1 MPASH
6 IVHSAVAAHTQGSS
20 NTASSGLMAGGKK
33 KLGQILIKLVSQAGT
48 GYFYVTKKNPR
59 NVPYKLQ
66 RVKYD
71 PVVNRRV
78 LFSESK
84 MK

>member
-1 MPASH
+1 
-6 IVHSAVAAHTQGSS
+6 
-20 NTASSGLMAGGKK
+20 MAGKK

-66 RVKYD
+66 RVKFD

-78 LFSESK
+78 LFTESK